1 LSRED
6 YLAVGKVVGLHG
18 IRGEIKVLP
27 YGDYDEKAWR
37 VISISTA
44 DGDNPY
50 KVLQGRPHKRVILL
64 RLDGIETREDAS
76 PLIGSEIFIRK
87 ELMEALPDGE
97 YYWFELTGMEVE
109 TDDGR
114 KLGRIRQV
122 FSTGG
127 NDVFEVHGPLGEVLI
142 PVIKDVVVKVDRESK
157 MVTIHPLEGLLP
169 EEAR

>member
-1 LSRED
+1 MNRED
-6 YLAVGKVVGLHG
+6 LLAVGKVVGLHG
-18 IRGEIKVLP
+18 VKGEIKVLP
-27 YGDYDEKAWR
+27 YGDYDKEAWR
-37 VISISTA
+37 VISISTE

-50 KVLQGRPHKRVILL
+50 KVLQWRRHKRVILL
-64 RLDGIETREDAS
+64 RLAGVDTREDAY
-76 PLIGSEIFIRK
+76 PLIGSEVFIRK
-87 ELMEALPDGE
+87 ERLEELTEGE

-114 KLGRIRQV
+114 KLGRINHI

-157 MVTIHPLEGLLP
+157 KVTVHLLEGLLP
-169 EEAR
+169 EE